1 MLEGTS
7 LLNEDN
13 LPDEEA
19 EIAYLPREDVSRS
32 RRADRLHS
40 QRAARAAA
48 SSSTAA
54 TLPSGASS
62 SGASL
67 GMGIGLAAIPP
78 AVQATVQETA
88 DLALALS
95 QQWREDVTAM
105 RQELAELR
113 RDICTE
119 LRAFN
124 SNFST
129 FTQRYNTWSPNW
141 GREAQQPSTSTGAT
155 TPGHVSVSTQANSK
169 GLVRQNTADAAV
181 NCPSPVELSVMKSP
195 TPEPLKSNVLQLPQ
209 PGYVSQTVAD
219 VSVPES
225 ALSSPESIDLMAE
238 CVDFT
243 LHTEPLDVQNVIDPQ
258 FPVESDIDF
267 LSPQSRES
275 WYPEGLSSSPE
286 PVYSEPVSP
295 SPEPVGLNLTESPSP
310 EHIEPTFPTQPLL
323 EYLES
328 DVQTLS
334 SPEPVDV
341 AASNQDH
348 PDQPVETSLAS
359 SPELLQLDL
368 SFPEPP
374 PPVTM
379 DPELLAMPDLDTD
392 SLSPPEPVTFD
403 SFSCPEKL
411 SALDAVAAPAWS
423 PELSPEPRPESPIES
438 PIECPPES
446 EVISLPDILP
456 VEPELLN
463 VSVSSSTETVPQDE
477 IIICLTDM
485 DTLHHAV
492 LCAVEAD
499 TPDSNSSESF
509 DEEIE
514 EAQYGSSTESE
525 IINVASLYSE
535 EPVLDVPDQ
544 DGSISREDPE
554 PRSPEI
560 VLETV
565 PGAESGSLSPS
576 EPSTECLF
584 GQALLSNPAAQC
596 PFQYPPPELQE
607 PMEASQLLLKSQSE
621 TFESLVSSPSCSDF
635 LWVRWQKKSQGPL
648 PLQRSSSVELWHRK
662 FSNNSQMS
670 YMSLSL

>member
-19 EIAYLPREDVSRS
+19 EIAYLPREDASRP

-62 SGASL
+62 SSASL

-141 GREAQQPSTSTGAT
+141 GREAQQPSTSTGT
-155 TPGHVSVSTQANSK
+155 STPGHVSVSTQANSK

-181 NCPSPVELSVMKSP
+181 NCPSPVDLSVMKSP

-209 PGYVSQTVAD
+209 PGYVSQIVAD

-243 LHTEPLDVQNVIDPQ
+243 LHAEPLEVQNVIDPQ
-258 FPVESDIDF
+258 FPVESDIGL

-275 WYPEGLSSSPE
+275 WYPEGLGSSPE
-286 PVYSEPVSP
+286 PAYSEPVSP
-295 SPEPVGLNLTESPSP
+295 SPEPADPNLTESPSP

-328 DVQTLS
+328 DVQSLP

-341 AASNQDH
+341 AASNLDH
-348 PDQPVETSLAS
+348 PQPFETSLAS

-411 SALDAVAAPAWS
+411 SASDTVAAPSWS
-423 PELSPEPRPESPIES
+423 PEPSPEPRSESPIA
-438 PIECPPES
+438 ECPPES
-446 EVISLPDILP
+446 QYVSLPDTLP

-499 TPDSNSSESF
+499 TPDSNSSESL
-509 DEEIE
+509 DEELE
-514 EAQYGSSTESE
+514 DVQHGSSTESD
-525 IINVASLYSE
+525 IINVASLYLE
-535 EPVLDVPDQ
+535 ESILDIPDQ
-544 DGSISREDPE
+544 DASLPREASE
-554 PRSPEI
+554 LCSPEV

-565 PGAESGSLSPS
+565 PGAESGSPSPS
-576 EPSTECLF
+576 QPSTGCLF

-596 PFQYPPPELQE
+596 PFQFPPPELQE
-607 PMEASQLLLKSQSE
+607 PMETSQLLLKSQSE
-621 TFESLVSSPSCSDF
+621 TFDSLVSSPSCSDF
-635 LWVRWQKKSQGPL
+635 LWVRWQKKSQGLP
-648 PLQRSSSVELWHRK
+648 PLQRSASVELWHRK